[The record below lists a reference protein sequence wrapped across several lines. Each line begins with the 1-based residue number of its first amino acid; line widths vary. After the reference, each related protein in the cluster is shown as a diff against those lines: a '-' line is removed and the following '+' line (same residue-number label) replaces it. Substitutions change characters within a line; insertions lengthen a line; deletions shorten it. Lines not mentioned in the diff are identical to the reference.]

1 MVMEP
6 PKVKDDVTAPLERW
20 ILTPSDLALIVTK
33 HHANQLSFA
42 VLLAFFRD
50 QGRFPRIAS
59 EVDDLLVEEIA
70 QQLAIAIPADFTVSL
85 SGRTAER
92 RRAEIRALVG
102 FREATVADAELLEG
116 WLREQVAAVGAAPD
130 QLVALLATRCRE
142 LSIEPPAA
150 DRVDRIVRAA
160 IHAHDERFCAG
171 VLGHLAPATRERL
184 EALLRP
190 AANESSDQPSDQSA
204 ATAPALLLRLRG
216 DPGKPNLAGVQDELA
231 KLELVRGIDLPADLF
246 DGVLPH
252 ELERYRR
259 RVAAEAPYEIRRHPE
274 AARLTWVAAFVHLRG
289 RTLTDDLVDLLIETI
304 HRIGARAERR
314 VDRELLDELKRVS
327 GKQNLLFDLAGATLE
342 QPDGIVRDVVFPVV
356 GEQTLRDLV
365 KEAKAAG
372 PSYRTTLRTVI
383 RNSYK
388 GHYRRM
394 VPEILQRLEFC
405 SNNERHRPIIQALDL
420 LKRYANSKLQT
431 FPVEEVVPIDDIVRG
446 LWRDAVFEKDA
457 KGRQRVNRITYE
469 ICVLEAL
476 RDKLR
481 CKEVWVVGAN
491 RYRNPDDDLPA
502 DFEAQRIPYYQ
513 ALKLP
518 LEAERFIAGLQAE
531 MREALRILDAG
542 MSRNLGVKISRKRNK
557 EAWITVTPFDPQ
569 PDPPNLTA
577 IKAETLATWPMTSLL
592 DMLKE
597 ADLRL
602 NFTDILK
609 SPTAYETFDRSV
621 LRPRLLLCLNGL
633 GTNAGFQRMA
643 GLQSGA
649 TAKDLAY
656 VRRRYISVDA
666 LRQAIAIVTNGTL
679 RARNPAIWGDGTTAC
694 ASDSKHFGA
703 WDQNL
708 TTQWHMRYGGRGVMI
723 YWHVERSSLCIHSQL
738 KSPSSSEVASMIEGV
753 VHHCT
758 QMEVDRQYVDS
769 HGQSTV
775 AFAFCR
781 LLGFQLMPRLKA
793 IHVQKLSR
801 PDAGQPDAHKNLQ
814 LILTKPIDWEL
825 IRQQYDQMIKYVTAV
840 RLGTAETESILR
852 RFVRSNIQHPTYK
865 AFAELGRAVK
875 TIFLCRYLHSED
887 LRREINEGLNVIEQW
902 NSANDFIFFARRGE
916 MVSNRREDHEIS
928 MLALHLLQNCMV
940 YINTLML
947 QRVLTQPQ
955 WSGKLTPRDLRALTP
970 LIWEHVNPYGRFELD
985 MEARLPID

>member
-1 MVMEP
+1 MGLDNADIVAPWTLTAEDQALVMA
-6 PKVKDDVTAPLERW
+6 KNIANRLGF
-20 ILTPSDLALIVTK
+20 ALLFLF
-33 HHANQLSFA
+33 HRAH
-42 VLLAFFRD
+42 
-50 QGRFPRIAS
+50 GRFPKAPT
-59 EVDDLLVEEIA
+59 EIGAKAVAWVA
-70 QQLAIAIPADFTVSL
+70 QQLGVKPSDDDAYDATS
-85 SGRTAER
+85 RTWKR
-92 RRAEIRALVG
+92 HRAEIRLLLG

-116 WLREQVAAVGAAPD
+116 WLRDEVAAAGAAPD
-130 QLVALLATRCRE
+130 QLVALLETRCRE

-150 DRVDRIVRAA
+150 DRIDRIVRAA
-160 IHAHDERFCAG
+160 IHAHDEHFCAG
-171 VLGHLAPATRERL
+171 ILGRLAPATRGRL

-190 AANESSDQPSDQSA
+190 AANESSNPPSDQSTG
-204 ATAPALLLRLRG
+204 TAPALLLRLRG
-216 DPGKPNLAGVQDELA
+216 DPGKPSLAGVQEELA
-231 KLELVRGIDLPADLF
+231 KLEFVRDIDLPRNLF

-252 ELERYRR
+252 ELDRYRR

-274 AARLTWVAAFVHLRG
+274 AARLTWLAAFVHLRG

-365 KEAKAAG
+365 KEAKATG

-420 LKRYANSKLQT
+420 LKRYADSKLQT

-446 LWRDAVFEKDA
+446 LWREAVFEKDA

-518 LEAERFIAGLQAE
+518 LEADRFIADLQAE

-542 MSRNLGVKISRKRNK
+542 MPRNPGVKISRKRNK
-557 EAWITVTPFDPQ
+557 DAWITVTPFDPQ

-723 YWHVERSSLCIHSQL
+723 YWHVERNSLCIHSQL

-758 QMEVDRQYVDS
+758 EMEVDRQYVDS

-801 PDAGQPDAHKNLQ
+801 PDAGQPDAYKNLQ

-947 QRVLTQPQ
+947 QQVLAQPQ
-955 WSGKLTPRDLRALTP
+955 WSERLTPRDLRALTP
-970 LIWEHVNPYGRFELD
+970 LIWEHVNPYGRFDLD
-985 MEARLPID
+985 MDARLPID

>member
-1 MVMEP
+1 MSSMRRNTRTSQSPRISFSNVSGALRTRISLWSLRFSLS
-6 PKVKDDVTAPLERW
+6 KVVGIVLW
-20 ILTPSDLALIVTK
+20 ILQGVNGHVAVTLRYSGHITVLASM
-33 HHANQLSFA
+33 Q
-42 VLLAFFRD
+42 
-50 QGRFPRIAS
+50 
-59 EVDDLLVEEIA
+59 E
-70 QQLAIAIPADFTVSL
+70 
-85 SGRTAER
+85 
-92 RRAEIRALVG
+92 
-102 FREATVADAELLEG
+102 
-116 WLREQVAAVGAAPD
+116 
-130 QLVALLATRCRE
+130 
-142 LSIEPPAA
+142 
-150 DRVDRIVRAA
+150 
-160 IHAHDERFCAG
+160 
-171 VLGHLAPATRERL
+171 
-184 EALLRP
+184 
-190 AANESSDQPSDQSA
+190 
-204 ATAPALLLRLRG
+204 
-216 DPGKPNLAGVQDELA
+216 ELA
-231 KLELVRGIDLPADLF
+231 KLELIRGIDLPADLF
-246 DGVLPH
+246 NHASPRD
-252 ELERYRR
+252 LERCRR
-259 RVAAEAPYEIRRHPE
+259 RVAVEAPHELRRHPD
-274 AARLTWVAAFVHLRG
+274 AARITWLAAFVYLRA
-289 RTLTDDLVDLLIETI
+289 RSLTDDLVDLLIETI
-304 HRIGARAERR
+304 HRIGARAERK
-314 VDRELLDELKRVS
+314 VERELLNDIKRVG
-327 GKQNLLFDLAGATLE
+327 GKQNLLFELADATLA
-342 QPDGIVRDVVFPVV
+342 QPDGVVREVVFPVV
-356 GEQTLRDLV
+356 GEETLRDLV
-365 KEAKAAG
+365 KEWKATG
-372 PSYRTTLRTVI
+372 PTYRTTLRTVI

-420 LKRYANSKLQT
+420 LKRYAASKLQT

-446 LWRDAVFEKDA
+446 LWREAVFEKDA

-518 LEAERFIAGLQAE
+518 LEADRFIADLQAE

-542 MSRNLGVKISRKRNK
+542 MPHNPGVKISRKRNK

-602 NFTDILK
+602 NFTDVLK
-609 SPTAYETFDRSV
+609 SATAYETFDRTV

-633 GTNAGFQRMA
+633 GTNAGVQRMA

-656 VRRRYISVDA
+656 VRLRYITVDA
-666 LRQAIAIVTNGTL
+666 MRRAIAIVTNGAL

-723 YWHVERSSLCIHSQL
+723 YWHVERNSLCIHSQL

-758 QMEVDRQYVDS
+758 EMEIDRQYVDS

-801 PDAGQPDAHKNLQ
+801 PDRD
-814 LILTKPIDWEL
+814 
-825 IRQQYDQMIKYVTAV
+825 RQ
-840 RLGTAETESILR
+840 
-852 RFVRSNIQHPTYK
+852 
-865 AFAELGRAVK
+865 
-875 TIFLCRYLHSED
+875 
-887 LRREINEGLNVIEQW
+887 
-902 NSANDFIFFARRGE
+902 
-916 MVSNRREDHEIS
+916 
-928 MLALHLLQNCMV
+928 
-940 YINTLML
+940 
-947 QRVLTQPQ
+947 
-955 WSGKLTPRDLRALTP
+955 
-970 LIWEHVNPYGRFELD
+970 
-985 MEARLPID
+985 

>member
-1 MVMEP
+1 MLFLFHR
-6 PKVKDDVTAPLERW
+6 A
-20 ILTPSDLALIVTK
+20 
-33 HHANQLSFA
+33 H
-42 VLLAFFRD
+42 
-50 QGRFPRIAS
+50 GRFPKAPT
-59 EVDDLLVEEIA
+59 EIGAKAVAWVA
-70 QQLAIAIPADFTVSL
+70 QQLGVKPSDDDAYDATS
-85 SGRTAER
+85 RTWKR
-92 RRAEIRALVG
+92 HRAEIRLLLG

-116 WLREQVAAVGAAPD
+116 WLRDEVAAAGAAPD
-130 QLVALLATRCRE
+130 QLVALLETRCRE

-150 DRVDRIVRAA
+150 DRIDRIVRAA
-160 IHAHDERFCAG
+160 IHAHDEHFCAG
-171 VLGHLAPATRERL
+171 ILGRLAPATRGRL

-190 AANESSDQPSDQSA
+190 AANESSNPPSDQSTG
-204 ATAPALLLRLRG
+204 TAPALLLRLRG
-216 DPGKPNLAGVQDELA
+216 DPGKPSLAGVQEELA
-231 KLELVRGIDLPADLF
+231 KLEFVRDIDLPRNLF

-252 ELERYRR
+252 ELDRYRR

-274 AARLTWVAAFVHLRG
+274 AARLTWLAAFVHLRG

-365 KEAKAAG
+365 KEAKATG

-420 LKRYANSKLQT
+420 LKRYADSKLQT

-446 LWRDAVFEKDA
+446 LWREAVFEKDA

-518 LEAERFIAGLQAE
+518 LEADRFIADLQAE

-542 MSRNLGVKISRKRNK
+542 MPRNPGVKISRKRNK
-557 EAWITVTPFDPQ
+557 DAWITVTPFDPQ

-723 YWHVERSSLCIHSQL
+723 YWHVERNSLCIHSQL

-758 QMEVDRQYVDS
+758 EMEVDRQYVDS

-801 PDAGQPDAHKNLQ
+801 PDAGQPDAYKNLQ

-947 QRVLTQPQ
+947 QQVLAQPQ
-955 WSGKLTPRDLRALTP
+955 WSERLTPRDLRALTP
-970 LIWEHVNPYGRFELD
+970 LIWEHVNPYGRFDLD
-985 MEARLPID
+985 MDARLPID